1 MHKLQSI
8 HEKYKKYKKDEEEI
22 KGIYKTIKEEY
33 LKDKKLDVTL
43 EKIYLEKKL
52 ENYTGET
59 VEFYKT
65 MFIAIMTTILT
76 LVVERAISDSDN
88 ILFSIIML
96 VVLILVFILW
106 RVKKD
111 KNIKREINEYNYYKI
126 CLKVLDDL
134 ESNI

>member
-1 MHKLQSI
+1 
-8 HEKYKKYKKDEEEI
+8 
-22 KGIYKTIKEEY
+22 
-33 LKDKKLDVTL
+33 
-43 EKIYLEKKL
+43 
-52 ENYTGET
+52 
-59 VEFYKT
+59 

>member
-1 MHKLQSI
+1 MYKLQSV
-8 HEKYKKYKKDEEEI
+8 HEKYKNYKRDEEEI
-22 KGIYKTIKEEY
+22 KEIYKVIKEEY
-33 LKDKKLDVTL
+33 LNEKKLDVTL

-59 VEFYKT
+59 VEIYKT

-76 LVVERAISDSDN
+76 LLVERAISDSDN

-106 RVKKD
+106 IIKKD

-134 ESNI
+134 ESNR